1 MLKQVRNDMI
11 ILGIETAT
19 ERLSAALLL
28 EDSAVFER
36 HEDSQSSHCE
46 LLAKFIAELAEE
58 AGIGLPEIDGVAVS
72 IGPGSFTGLRI
83 GIATAMGLAFGLGV
97 ETCGIHTLTALA
109 WNVRIPGAL
118 VCPLIDAKRSE
129 AYAAL
134 YRTGEGFPQTIIE
147 PSAIPLTELAAL
159 LAGKQEPITITGP
172 GAEKFRSILEKAGG
186 PQLTFIAPES
196 AKPSAAVVANL
207 GLLVFKAGG
216 GASPAELKPVY
227 LRRSDAEL
235 AKKKSSIFPE

>member
-1 MLKQVRNDMI
+1 MI

-28 EDSAVFER
+28 EDSTVFER

-46 LLAKFIAELAEE
+46 LLAKFITELADE

-83 GIATAMGLAFGLGV
+83 GIATAMGMAFGLGV
-97 ETCGIHTLTALA
+97 ETCGIQTLAALA
-109 WNVRIPGAL
+109 WNVDRPGTL

-134 YRTGEGFPQTIIE
+134 YRTSGGFPETVIE
-147 PSAIPLTELAAL
+147 PAAIPLIELAPL
-159 LAGKQEPITITGP
+159 LAGMQEPITITGP
-172 GAEKFRSILEKAGG
+172 GAEKFRPILENADV
-186 PQLTFIAPES
+186 PTLTFIAPES
-196 AKPSAAVVANL
+196 AKPSASAIVNL
-207 GLLVFKAGG
+207 GLMVFKAGG
-216 GASPAELKPVY
+216 GASPVELKPVY

-235 AKKKSSIFPE
+235 VKKKKSIFSK